1 MSNKTNTA
9 NTANTANAANAANTA
24 NTANAASRKTAIVVE
39 RVSDGEFQKFLA
51 RMKNA
56 GKNNESAVQR
66 VFLAVWRD
74 VSCSHSLVRLNQ
86 AYEALADN
94 PFRTQFSAAIRALAG
109 SGRKDNNADAM
120 ERTGYNPLS
129 YNAKDK
135 TFVWSY
141 DKRESRAIKDIIA
154 QNYKDFA
161 TVHFRA
167 VKLAKA
173 KNVFT
178 WADVDAFRK
187 RIESAKKAGSLYEK
201 DAERLSALVLEIERL
216 TNGN

>member
-1 MSNKTNTA
+1 MSTNTNTNTNTSTNTA
-9 NTANTANAANAANTA
+9 STNT
-24 NTANAASRKTAIVVE
+24 ASRKAAMVVE
-39 RVSDGEFQKFLA
+39 RISDSEFQKFLV
-51 RMKNA
+51 RMRNA
-56 GKNNESAVQR
+56 GKTSESSVQR

-74 VSCSHSLVRLNQ
+74 VACSHSLVRLNQ

-94 PFRTQFSAAIRALAG
+94 PFRTQFSTAIRALAG
-109 SGRKDNNADAM
+109 AGEKDVKADALK
-120 ERTGYNPLS
+120 RTGYNPLA

-135 TFVWSY
+135 SFVWSY

-154 QNYKDFA
+154 QNFRDYS

-178 WADVDAFRK
+178 WSEVDTFRK
-187 RIESAKKAGSLYEK
+187 RIESAKKAGNLYDK
-201 DAERLSALVLEIERL
+201 DAERLAALVLEIERL

>member
-1 MSNKTNTA
+1 MSTTIITDINTNTNTNTA
-9 NTANTANAANAANTA
+9 
-24 NTANAASRKTAIVVE
+24 SRKAATVE
-39 RVSDGEFQKFLA
+39 RISDNEFQKFLT

-56 GKNNESAVQR
+56 GKNSESSVQR

-74 VSCSHSLVRLNQ
+74 VACSHSLVRLNQ

-94 PFRTQFSAAIRALAG
+94 PFRTQFSTAIRALAG
-109 SGRKDNNADAM
+109 AGEKDVKADALK
-120 ERTGYNPLS
+120 RTGYNPIA
-129 YNAKDK
+129 YNAKEK
-135 TFVWSY
+135 CFTWNY
-141 DKRESRAIKDIIA
+141 DARESKSIKAVIA
-154 QNYKDFA
+154 QNFRDFS

-178 WADVDAFRK
+178 WSEVDSFRK
-187 RIESAKKAGSLYEK
+187 RIETAKKAGNLYEK
-201 DAERLSALVLEIERL
+201 DSERLAALVLEIERL